1 MSWLSMDVKCM
12 PEFLTLREEATSLY
26 RDVRKQAPG
35 LGGLSCWESL
45 IEVGTLRAS
54 PKLSAHQNTQTRT
67 HKQHLKSEKICEIL
81 QAMEVTVTT
90 YPCGCK
96 ETTPYSGFREDPIQQ
111 QDGCPLA
118 GVNTTPEKAKGRLR

>member
-1 MSWLSMDVKCM
+1 MSETRHLAWEV
-12 PEFLTLREEATSLY
+12 
-26 RDVRKQAPG
+26 
-35 LGGLSCWESL
+35 SCWESL

-54 PKLSAHQNTQTRT
+54 SKLSAHQNTQTRT

-90 YPCGCK
+90 YPYGCK

-118 GVNTTPEKAKGRLR
+118 GVNTTPEKAKGRPR